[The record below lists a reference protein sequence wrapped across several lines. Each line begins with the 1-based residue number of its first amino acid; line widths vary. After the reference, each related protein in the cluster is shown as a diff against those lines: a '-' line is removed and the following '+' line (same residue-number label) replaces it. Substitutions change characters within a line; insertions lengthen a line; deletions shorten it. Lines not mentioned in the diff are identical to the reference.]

1 MCDSSVHSKMWTK
14 MWLKAVYATA
24 FIAFEVALVK
34 MSLAASIHDCWN
46 PEKLNRM
53 KFPVSQRETFFFAFF
68 LLFILWYTCIMNQ
81 LPNYHLLLSSTFISC
96 WNWHNKNQLSL
107 VFRFSSF
114 ELELGFFYVQSMFF
128 WLALWNDQDFQV
140 ELALVALPQTML
152 QIEAGTKYLLK
163 FVTCPWCF
171 SSKQIS
177 FEKCGRPYY
186 SLFSCQMFN
195 LGGP

>member
-53 KFPVSQRETFFFAFF
+53 KFPVSQRETFFCIF
-68 LLFILWYTCIMNQ
+68 LLFILLLYMYYYQ

-96 WNWHNKNQLSL
+96 WNWHNKNQF
-107 VFRFSSF
+107 FRFSS
-114 ELELGFFYVQSMFF
+114 LDWPPSFFFMYSQ
-128 WLALWNDQDFQV
+128 
-140 ELALVALPQTML
+140 
-152 QIEAGTKYLLK
+152 
-163 FVTCPWCF
+163 C
-171 SSKQIS
+171 S
-177 FEKCGRPYY
+177 FGWSFKMIKTPK
-186 SLFSCQMFN
+186 FN
-195 LGGP
+195 LTWDSFSPDHVSN

>member
-24 FIAFEVALVK
+24 FLAFEVALVK

-68 LLFILWYTCIMNQ
+68 YSLYYDIHVLWTNYLITIYYYYQHSSLVEIGTIKINCLLFLDSVVLTWSWFFFMYNQ
-81 LPNYHLLLSSTFISC
+81 CSFD
-96 WNWHNKNQLSL
+96 W
-107 VFRFSSF
+107 SF
-114 ELELGFFYVQSMFF
+114 EM
-128 WLALWNDQDFQV
+128 
-140 ELALVALPQTML
+140 
-152 QIEAGTKYLLK
+152 TKTPFIDIFSFSPDHASKWSRYYLLK

-177 FEKCGRPYY
+177 FEKMWQTILKSAHLKTIQNY
-186 SLFSCQMFN
+186 
-195 LGGP
+195 

>member
-53 KFPVSQRETFFFAFF
+53 KFPVSQRETFFAFF
-68 LLFILWYTCIMNQ
+68 TLYIIYMYYYQ

-114 ELELGFFYVQSMFF
+114 DLELGFFLCTINV
-128 WLALWNDQDFQV
+128 L
-140 ELALVALPQTML
+140 LVRSLKWSRLPSW
-152 QIEAGTKYLLK
+152 IGIGSPFPDHASNWSRYYLLK
-163 FVTCPWCF
+163 FVTCPRCVI
-171 SSKQIS
+171 SKRIS
-177 FEKCGRPYY
+177 FEKGNRT
-186 SLFSCQMFN
+186 
-195 LGGP
+195 